1 MTEGGWIALLRL
13 SALRERVRTSLW
25 FWPAISVLAAVV
37 AGVLL
42 PGLESGTPEGAA
54 LGFAGTPE
62 GARAVL
68 SVVASSTITVTALT
82 FSLTVVALQVASS
95 QFTPRLLGTFLS
107 DRGNQ
112 AVLSVFLGT
121 FAYSLIVLRSV
132 RSSAED
138 SGPFVPDVAVG
149 VGLVLALLSVA
160 MLVYFFHHLTQQFRV
175 ESVLAGVRDDT
186 LALIHRHVP
195 VRDGQQPELALPPV
209 PDGAVTLRAGRSG
222 YLQAVDER
230 VLLRVACEHAAV
242 VRLRPV
248 LGTHVTA
255 GTTLAWAWSADSA
268 GAPPA
273 EPDALVRGVHESVQL
288 GPDRTLQ
295 QDVAFGVR
303 QLADIATRALS
314 PGINDPTTAVDT
326 IGALASVLC
335 ELSCRHLAP
344 LVGVDDQGRVRAAA
358 PQPSFA
364 EILALAC
371 DQPRRYGR
379 TEPAVLTE
387 LLRMLTDLA
396 EVGPAGVADTV
407 GAQVD
412 ATVETARAADLSPP
426 ERARVTRLAD
436 HARAA
441 LDRGCRV
448 AEAPGDGGEPAP

>member
-1 MTEGGWIALLRL
+1 M
-13 SALRERVRTSLW
+13 W
-25 FWPAISVLAAVV
+25 FWPAVSVAAAVLA
-37 AGVLL
+37 GSLL
-42 PGLESGTPEGAA
+42 PELERAGSGPVG
-54 LGFAGTPE
+54 LGFGGTPE

-132 RSSAED
+132 RSASENQG
-138 SGPFVPDVAVG
+138 SFVPDVAVAA
-149 VGLVLALLSVA
+149 GLVLALLSVG

-186 LALIHRHVP
+186 LGLIHRHVP
-195 VRDGQQPELALPPV
+195 ARDQQPEAGLPPV
-209 PDGAVTLRAGRSG
+209 PEQATALRAPDSG
-222 YLQAVDER
+222 YLQAVEPA
-230 VLLRVACEHAAV
+230 VLLAVAADHGVA
-242 VRLRPV
+242 VRLRPL
-248 LGTHVTA
+248 LGTHVTT
-255 GTTLAWAWSADSA
+255 GTTLAWAWPVDGQAA
-268 GAPPA
+268 GGGL
-273 EPDALVRGVHESVQL
+273 EPEKLTGQLRAGIQL

-326 IGALASVLC
+326 IGALASVLS
-335 ELSCRHLAP
+335 ELACRRLTP
-344 LVGVDDQGRVRAAA
+344 VVCTDEQGRVRAAVD
-358 PQPSFA
+358 QPSFA

-371 DQPRRYGR
+371 DQPRRYGA

-396 EVGPAGVADTV
+396 EVGPQEVAGAV
-407 GAQVD
+407 GDQVE
-412 ATVETARAADLSPP
+412 ATVETAGTAGLTGP
-426 ERARVTRLAD
+426 ELARVRRLAR

-441 LDRGCRV
+441 LERGCRV
-448 AEAPGDGGEPAP
+448 AETPSPTDEPAP